1 VRPENEGFLN
11 LSSDRSKFQILIP
24 REAQKAMDPGA
35 SEELLGLSK
44 PDRVVIT
51 PKPKTVAEL
60 MAGLHREVWQ
70 GAETYLKDER
80 EAW

>member
-1 VRPENEGFLN
+1 VRPENEGFN
-11 LSSDRSKFQILIP
+11 LSSDHSKVQILIP
-24 REAQKAMDPGA
+24 REHKRRWALAPA
-35 SEELLGLSK
+35 RELLVLGK